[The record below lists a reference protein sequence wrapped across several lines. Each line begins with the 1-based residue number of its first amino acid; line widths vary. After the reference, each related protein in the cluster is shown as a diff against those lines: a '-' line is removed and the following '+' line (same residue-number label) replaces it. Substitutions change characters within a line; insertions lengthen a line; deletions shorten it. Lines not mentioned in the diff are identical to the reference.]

1 MIPGSSV
8 SLRISRI
15 ADGFMRAVRVASCQ
29 GDEVGVDAIGVPI
42 DAGSERVAGDPV

>member
-15 ADGFMRAVRVASCQ
+15 ADGFIRAVRVASCQ
-29 GDEVGVDAIGVPI
+29 GDEVRVDAMVVPI
-42 DAGSERVAGDPV
+42 VADGEHVGGGPV